1 MGNKTITSDLAN
13 FISARR
19 FEDLDDSVLEVSKH
33 CLLDYLGVAIAAR
46 EEPLVRILLEQQLE
60 EGGNPQATVIGS
72 NRKATLQQ
80 ACLINGAMAHAHDY
94 DDVHP
99 AMSGH
104 PTVPVAPAVLA
115 LAEHED
121 RTGKELLL
129 ALATGIDTECI
140 LGRYVGPS
148 HYAKGFHATATL
160 GTLGAAAGC
169 AKLSDMAHAEIV
181 NALGIAATQA
191 AGLKSM
197 FGTMCKPFHAGNA
210 AANGLFSAQLATKGF
225 ESQQSSLEIAQG
237 FAATHSDFPSDDEF
251 ALALGAGSFVST
263 ILFKYHA
270 ACYLTHSAMEATKYL
285 KTTNDLNVDD
295 IKQVLITVSEG
306 HFSVCNIQHP
316 VNGLEAKFSLRF
328 ACAMT
333 LAGIDT
339 ASIEAFND
347 DLTRRTDMISLRDR
361 IQVEAFSEPRAES
374 RVEIHL
380 CNGEKLQQDWDV
392 AIPAQ
397 DLSLQLKKLEAK
409 FMSLVTPVF
418 GQSRAAEIAA
428 AIREIEE
435 LKDLSR
441 LMQLV
446 A

>member
-1 MGNKTITSDLAN
+1 MGIKTVTSDLAKFLIN
-13 FISARR
+13 RR

-80 ACLINGAMAHAHDY
+80 ACLINGAMAHTHDY
-94 DDVHP
+94 DDVHV

-115 LAEHED
+115 LAEHE
-121 RTGKELLL
+121 GKSGRELLL

-140 LGRYVGPS
+140 LGSYVGPS
-148 HYAKGFHATATL
+148 HYAKGFHTTATL

-169 AKLSDMAHAEIV
+169 AKLSGLNHGEIV
-181 NALGIAATQA
+181 NSLGIAATQA

-210 AANGLFSAQLATKGF
+210 AANGLFAAQLASKGF
-225 ESQQSSLEIAQG
+225 DSQQSSLEIAQG
-237 FAATHSDFPSDDEF
+237 FAATHSDSWSDDKFE
-251 ALALGAGSFVST
+251 LALGAGSFVPT

-270 ACYLTHSAMEATKYL
+270 ACYLTHSALEATKHL
-285 KTTNDLNVDD
+285 KKTNDLHVEDVE
-295 IKQVLITVSEG
+295 QVVITVNEG
-306 HFSVCNIQHP
+306 HFSVCNIQQP

-328 ACAMT
+328 VCAMA

-347 DLTRRTDMISLRDR
+347 DLTCRADMIGLRDR
-361 IQVEAFSEPRAES
+361 IRVVAFPDPRAES

-380 CNGEKLQQDWDV
+380 RDGTRLQQDWDV
-392 AIPAQ
+392 AIPEQ
-397 DLSLQLKKLEAK
+397 NLSLQWQKLETK
-409 FMSLVTPVF
+409 FMSLVRPVF
-418 GQSRAAEIAA
+418 GLNLAEEIAA
-428 AIREIEE
+428 TIRGIED
-435 LKDLSR
+435 LNDLSS

>member
-1 MGNKTITSDLAN
+1 MDNKTITSDLAD

-33 CLLDYLGVAIAAR
+33 CLLDCLGVAIAAG

-60 EGGNPQATVIGS
+60 EGGNLQATVIAAKQ
-72 NRKATLQQ
+72 KATLQQ

-115 LAEHED
+115 LGEHEG
-121 RTGKELLL
+121 RSGKELLL

-160 GTLGAAAGC
+160 GSLGAAAGC
-169 AKLSDMAHAEIV
+169 AKLSGLGHGEIS

-210 AANGLFSAQLATKGF
+210 AANGLFAAQLARKGF
-225 ESQQSSLEIAQG
+225 DSQQSSLEVAQG
-237 FAATHSDFPSDDEF
+237 FAATHSDSVSDGNF
-251 ALALGAGSFVST
+251 ASALGVGSFVPT

-270 ACYLTHSAMEATKYL
+270 ACYLTHSALEAAQYL
-285 KTTNDLNVDD
+285 KATHDLKIDD
-295 IKQVLITVSEG
+295 IEEVVITVSEG
-306 HFSVCNIQHP
+306 HFGVCNIQQP
-316 VNGLEAKFSLRF
+316 VNGLEAKFSIRF
-328 ACAMT
+328 ACAMA

-347 DLTRRTDMISLRDR
+347 DLTRSADMISLRDR
-361 IQVEAFSEPRAES
+361 IRVDAFPEPRAES
-374 RVEIHL
+374 SVEIRL
-380 CNGEKLQQDWDV
+380 GNGERLQQDWDV
-392 AIPAQ
+392 AVPAQ
-397 DLSLQLKKLEAK
+397 DLSLQRQKLEAK
-409 FMSLVTPVF
+409 FMSLVVPVF
-418 GQSRAAEIAA
+418 GQHRATKIAA
-428 AIREIEE
+428 TIREIEE
-435 LKDLSR
+435 LKDLSF
-441 LMQLV
+441 LMRLV